1 MMSFVVAV
9 VFVVVVVV
17 QSLHY
22 MNRGVWDKVG
32 KGLS

>member
-9 VFVVVVVV
+9 VFVLVVVV
-17 QSLHY
+17 QFHY
-22 MNRGVWDKVG
+22 VNRGVWDKVG